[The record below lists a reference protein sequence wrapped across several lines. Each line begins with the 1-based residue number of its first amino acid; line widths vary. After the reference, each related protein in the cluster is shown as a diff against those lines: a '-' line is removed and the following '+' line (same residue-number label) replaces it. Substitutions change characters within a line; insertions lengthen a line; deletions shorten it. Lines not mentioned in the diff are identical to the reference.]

1 MPKYNKEDILRIVK
15 EQDVKFIRL
24 QFTDIFGMLK
34 NVAITAEQLEKALDN
49 KCMFDG
55 SSIEGFVRIEESDMY
70 LRPDPDTFV
79 IIPWRPQAGKVARLI
94 CDVYNPDGTPFEG
107 DPRYVLKRALKKA
120 NDMGYDIFNVGPECE
135 FFLFLTDSEGKPTTV
150 THDNAGYFD
159 LGPVDL
165 GENARRD
172 MCLVLEDMGF
182 EIEASHHEVAPGQH
196 EIDFKYG
203 DALST
208 ADSIMTFK
216 MVVKTIAQRNGL
228 HATFMPKPIFGINGS
243 GMHTN
248 TSLFKD
254 GKNAFFDENNPLQL
268 SQEAYWFIGGLLKNM
283 KSIAAITN
291 PIVNSYKRLVPG
303 YEAPVYLAWSA
314 RNRSPLIRIPAAR
327 GSATR
332 VELRCP
338 DPACNPYLAIA
349 AVLSAGLDGIENKI
363 EPPASTDKNIF
374 EMTEEQRLKEGIEA
388 LPGSLKEAVD
398 EMKKSEFAKQVL
410 GEHVFEKYIEAKNE
424 EWNEYRTKVT
434 KWEVDQYLT
443 KY

>member
-1 MPKYNKEDILRIVK
+1 MLKYTKEDILAMVK
-15 EQDVKFIRL
+15 EQDIKFIRL
-24 QFTDIFGMLK
+24 QFTDIFGILK
-34 NVAITAEQLEKALDN
+34 NVAITSDQLEKALDN

-70 LRPDPDTFV
+70 LRPDINTFV
-79 IIPWRPQAGKVARLI
+79 VYPWRPQNGKVARLI

-120 NDMGYDIFNVGPECE
+120 TDMGYDTFNVGPECE
-135 FFLFLTDSEGKPTTV
+135 FFLFLTDSEGNPTTI

-172 MCLVLEDMGF
+172 MCLALEEMGF

-196 EIDFKYG
+196 EIDFKYN
-203 DALST
+203 DALTT
-208 ADSIMTFK
+208 ADAILTFK
-216 MVVKTIAQRNGL
+216 LVVKTIAQRHGL
-228 HATFMPKPIFGINGS
+228 HATFIPKPIFGIAGS

-248 TSLFKD
+248 TSLFRN
-254 GKNAFFDENNPLQL
+254 GQNVFYSENDPLHL
-268 SQEAYWFIGGLLKNM
+268 SQEAYWFIGGLMKHM
-283 KSIAAITN
+283 KSISALTN

-303 YEAPVYLAWSA
+303 YEAPVYIAWSA

-327 GSATR
+327 GLSTR

-338 DPACNPYLAIA
+338 DPSCNPYLALA

-363 EPPASTDKNIF
+363 QPPASIDKNIF
-374 EMTEEQRLKEGIEA
+374 EMTEVQRREAGIES
-388 LPGSLKEAVD
+388 LPGSLKDAID
-398 EMKKSEFAKQVL
+398 EMAGSSLARDIL
-410 GEHVFEKYIEAKNE
+410 GQHIFEKYIEAKNE
-424 EWNEYRTKVT
+424 EWDDYKTNVSQ
-434 KWEVDQYLT
+434 WELDQYLT